1 MPLEALRFFKK
12 LAEPN
17 ISIEIFEILL
27 NDPYIIDNTAADCL
41 QIDLP
46 KELTENIQKVFHH
59 FTFSNLIFA
68 VKQRKHQQDK
78 LAQFS
83 VLMK

>member
-41 QIDLP
+41 
-46 KELTENIQKVFHH
+46 
-59 FTFSNLIFA
+59 
-68 VKQRKHQQDK
+68 
-78 LAQFS
+78 
-83 VLMK
+83 